1 MKKTM
6 FQCKFCNYTS
16 VKKWNVQAHEKRKH
30 STVNLVKNN
39 EVSYKEIKV
48 DVEEAQDTKRENP
61 LLEILKNEA
70 NREIDYI
77 KRRAQV
83 KKESDLRIKR
93 RETRKII
100 KDCCRRL
107 TKVIKE
113 LEDPSIRR
121 MSDWLSD

>member
-1 MKKTM
+1 M

-39 EVSYKEIKV
+39 EVNYKEIKV
-48 DVEEAQDTKRENP
+48 DVDHPTAQDTTRENP

-70 NREIDYI
+70 EREIDYI
-77 KRRAQV
+77 KRRVQV

-121 MSDWLSD
+121 MTDWLS

>member
-1 MKKTM
+1 M

-39 EVSYKEIKV
+39 EVNYKEIKDDV
-48 DVEEAQDTKRENP
+48 DHLTAQDTTRENP

-70 NREIDYI
+70 EREIDYI

-121 MSDWLSD
+121 MTDWLSD

>member
-1 MKKTM
+1 M

-39 EVSYKEIKV
+39 EVNYKEIKV
-48 DVEEAQDTKRENP
+48 DVDHPTAQDTTRENP

-70 NREIDYI
+70 EREIDYI

-121 MSDWLSD
+121 MTDWLT

>member
-1 MKKTM
+1 M

-39 EVSYKEIKV
+39 EVNYKEIKV
-48 DVEEAQDTKRENP
+48 DVDHLTAQDTTRENP

-70 NREIDYI
+70 EREIDYI

-113 LEDPSIRR
+113 LENPSIRR

>member
-1 MKKTM
+1 M

-48 DVEEAQDTKRENP
+48 DVEEAQDTTRENP

-70 NREIDYI
+70 EREIDYI

-113 LEDPSIRR
+113 LEDPSRIRYGEKT
-121 MSDWLSD
+121 DWLSD

>member
-1 MKKTM
+1 M

-39 EVSYKEIKV
+39 EANYKEIKV
-48 DVEEAQDTKRENP
+48 DVDHLTAQDTTRENP
-61 LLEILKNEA
+61 LLDILKNEA
-70 NREIDYI
+70 EREIDYI

-121 MSDWLSD
+121 MTDWLSD

>member
-1 MKKTM
+1 M

-39 EVSYKEIKV
+39 EVNYKEIKV
-48 DVEEAQDTKRENP
+48 DVDHLTAQDTTRENP

-70 NREIDYI
+70 EREIDYI

>member
-1 MKKTM
+1 M

-39 EVSYKEIKV
+39 EVNYKEIKV
-48 DVEEAQDTKRENP
+48 DVDPPSAQDTTIENP

-70 NREIDYI
+70 EREVDYI

-121 MSDWLSD
+121 MTDWLSD

>member
-1 MKKTM
+1 MH
-6 FQCKFCNYTS
+6 QCKFCNYTS
-16 VKKWNVQAHEKRKH
+16 VKKWNVQAHEKQKH

-39 EVSYKEIKV
+39 EVNYKEIKV
-48 DVEEAQDTKRENP
+48 DVDHLTAQDTTRENP

-70 NREIDYI
+70 EREIDYI

-121 MSDWLSD
+121 MTDWLSD

>member
-1 MKKTM
+1 MH
-6 FQCKFCNYTS
+6 QCKFCNYTS

-30 STVNLVKNN
+30 STQTVSDLVKNN
-39 EVSYKEIKV
+39 KVNYKEIKIE
-48 DVEEAQDTKRENP
+48 DDPPSAPDTTTENN
-61 LLEILKNEA
+61 LLEILKKGAEK
-70 NREIDYI
+70 EIKYI
-77 KRRAQV
+77 RRRAQI

-121 MSDWLSD
+121 MTDWLS

>member
-1 MKKTM
+1 M
-6 FQCKFCNYTS
+6 Q
-16 VKKWNVQAHEKRKH
+16 VHAKRKH

-39 EVSYKEIKV
+39 EVNYKEIKV
-48 DVEEAQDTKRENP
+48 DVEEAQDNTRENP

-121 MSDWLSD
+121 MTDWLSD

>member
-1 MKKTM
+1 M

-39 EVSYKEIKV
+39 EVNYKEIKV
-48 DVEEAQDTKRENP
+48 DVDHLTAQDTTRENP
-61 LLEILKNEA
+61 LLDILKNEA
-70 NREIDYI
+70 EREIDYI

-121 MSDWLSD
+121 MTDWLSD

>member
-1 MKKTM
+1 M

-39 EVSYKEIKV
+39 EVNYKEIKV
-48 DVEEAQDTKRENP
+48 DVDHLTAQDTTRENP

-70 NREIDYI
+70 EREIDYI

-121 MSDWLSD
+121 MTDWLS

>member
-1 MKKTM
+1 MECTSTWKTKA
-6 FQCKFCNYTS
+6 FNCKS
-16 VKKWNVQAHEKRKH
+16 
-30 STVNLVKNN
+30 SKNN
-39 EVSYKEIKV
+39 EVNYKEIKV
-48 DVEEAQDTKRENP
+48 DVDHLTAQDTTRENP

-70 NREIDYI
+70 EREIDYI

>member
-1 MKKTM
+1 M

-39 EVSYKEIKV
+39 EVNYKEIKV
-48 DVEEAQDTKRENP
+48 DVDHPTTQDTTRENP

-70 NREIDYI
+70 EREIDYI

-121 MSDWLSD
+121 MTDWLSD

>member
-1 MKKTM
+1 M

-39 EVSYKEIKV
+39 EVNYKEIKV
-48 DVEEAQDTKRENP
+48 DVDHLTAQDTTRENP

-70 NREIDYI
+70 EREIDYI

-121 MSDWLSD
+121 MTDWLSD

>member
-1 MKKTM
+1 M

-39 EVSYKEIKV
+39 EVNYKEIKV
-48 DVEEAQDTKRENP
+48 DVDHLTAQDTTRENP

-70 NREIDYI
+70 EREIDYI

-121 MSDWLSD
+121 MTDWISD

>member
-1 MKKTM
+1 M

-39 EVSYKEIKV
+39 EVNYKEIKV
-48 DVEEAQDTKRENP
+48 DVDHLTAQDTTRENP

-121 MSDWLSD
+121 MTDWLSD

>member
-1 MKKTM
+1 M

-16 VKKWNVQAHEKRKH
+16 VKKWNVLAHEKRKH

-39 EVSYKEIKV
+39 EVNYKEINV
-48 DVEEAQDTKRENP
+48 DVEEAQDTTRENP
-61 LLEILKNEA
+61 LLEISKNEA
-70 NREIDYI
+70 EREIDYI

-121 MSDWLSD
+121 MTDWLS

>member
-1 MKKTM
+1 M

-39 EVSYKEIKV
+39 EVNYKEIKV
-48 DVEEAQDTKRENP
+48 DVEEAQDTTRENP

-70 NREIDYI
+70 EREIDYI

-121 MSDWLSD
+121 MTDWLSD

>member
-1 MKKTM
+1 M

-39 EVSYKEIKV
+39 EVNYKEIKV
-48 DVEEAQDTKRENP
+48 DVDHLTAQDTTRENP

-70 NREIDYI
+70 EREIDYI

-107 TKVIKE
+107 IKVIKE

-121 MSDWLSD
+121 MTDWLS